1 MKDCKRKH
9 KMSDPVEDASSES
22 LREKITEKI
31 HKQDDSSSSDSESEK
46 YLPSR
51 KNHLF
56 GRQKPVHVV
65 LGGGKSADIILWRNK
80 QISACI
86 VAGVTVIWL
95 IFEWMGYHLL
105 TFVCH
110 SLIVALATLFIW
122 SYFSSV
128 VNKSP
133 PKFPEVLL
141 PEDLF
146 VSIALSLRHEC
157 NQAFATLR
165 EVASGK
171 DLKKFLMVI
180 AVLWVL
186 SVVGSWFNFL
196 TLFYIVFLLLHTVP
210 VLYEKHEDHVDTFTE
225 KAVVEINKKYAVL
238 DAKVLQK
245 LPKCPFS
252 SKDIKQH

>member
-1 MKDCKRKH
+1 
-9 KMSDPVEDASSES
+9 MSDPVEDVGSES
-22 LREKITEKI
+22 LMEKINDKI
-31 HKQDDSSSSDSESEK
+31 HNRNDSSSSDSESEK

-51 KNHLF
+51 KNRLF
-56 GRQKPVHVV
+56 GRQKPVHDI
-65 LGGGKSADIILWRNK
+65 LGGGKSADVILWRNK

-110 SLIVALATLFIW
+110 SLILALATLFIW
-122 SYFSSV
+122 TNFSSFI
-128 VNKSP
+128 NKSP
-133 PKFPEVLL
+133 PKFPEVIL

-146 VSIALSLRHEC
+146 MSIALLLRHEC
-157 NQAFATLR
+157 NEAFATFR
-165 EVASGK
+165 EVASGN

-180 AVLWVL
+180 AALWVL

-196 TLFYIVFLLLHTVP
+196 TLFYMVFVLLHTVP
-210 VLYEKHEDHVDTFTE
+210 VLYEKHEDHVDTFAE
-225 KAVVEINKKYAVL
+225 KAMVEINKQYAVL

-245 LPKCPFS
+245 LPKLPFN
-252 SKDIKQH
+252 KDNKQH